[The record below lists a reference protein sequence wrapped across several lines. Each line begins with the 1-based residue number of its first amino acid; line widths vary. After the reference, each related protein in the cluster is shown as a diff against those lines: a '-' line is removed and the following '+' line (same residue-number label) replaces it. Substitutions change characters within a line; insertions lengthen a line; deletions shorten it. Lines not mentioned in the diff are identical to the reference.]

1 VSPTTTRACNGAP
14 RSGALLW
21 PFKSHEVDR
30 RPAIYRFSNSLKG
43 SWKVLSIFALGLA
56 CYFGLSL
63 HVASRRALAFDAAVA
78 TFYERSTNGAAISH
92 ARDRKLPAWRLTAR
106 RLTVFWQRS
115 PTSQPRPLLA
125 HPPASVAS
133 LIRSTSGTKNY
144 VTLVEKPPTTEPG
157 PLDSECG
164 IPLQFSTRRVWL
176 REYRKPFV
184 SPLLADIG
192 AGAGSMRN

>member
-1 VSPTTTRACNGAP
+1 LLLRPLSSRRESP
-14 RSGALLW
+14 RSR
-21 PFKSHEVDR
+21 FRCR
-30 RPAIYRFSNSLKG
+30 RRN
-43 SWKVLSIFALGLA
+43 VL
-56 CYFGLSL
+56 
-63 HVASRRALAFDAAVA
+63 R
-78 TFYERSTNGAAISH
+78 TFYERRRDQSR

-115 PTSQPRPLLA
+115 PRSQPRPLLA